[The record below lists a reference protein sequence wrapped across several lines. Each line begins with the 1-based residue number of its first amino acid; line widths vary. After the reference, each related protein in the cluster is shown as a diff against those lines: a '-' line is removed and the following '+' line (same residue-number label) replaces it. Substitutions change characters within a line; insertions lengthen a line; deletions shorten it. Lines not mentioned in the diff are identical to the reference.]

1 MDYLNV
7 AENFAKGIWKVKEE
21 ANLKDIMLFGSLTY
35 NKPNPRDID
44 IMILHENPLLDKFQF
59 EIIDKKISDI
69 QKLFILSEIL
79 GEKIDLEKIIA
90 NTNIKELIE
99 KGLFNTKYLNVNFFT
114 DNEYRT
120 KWIKNNEE
128 HHDRTIKKARIDNE
142 NFEACIFR
150 QGRLWNSNTEKYD
163 VPARTKYKV

>member
-1 MDYLNV
+1 MNYLNT
-7 AENFAKGIWKVKEE
+7 AENFAKKIWELKEK

-35 NKPNPRDID
+35 GKPNPRDID

-69 QKLFILSEIL
+69 QKMFILSEIL
-79 GEKIDLEKIIA
+79 GKKIDLEKIIV

-99 KGLFNTKYLNVNFFT
+99 KGLFNTKYMNVNFFT
-114 DNEYRT
+114 NNEYKS

-128 HHDRTIKKARIDNE
+128 YHDRTITKAHIGNE
-142 NFEACIFR
+142 TFEECIFR
-150 QGRLWNSNTEKYD
+150 QGKLWNPFTQKYD
-163 VPARTKYKV
+163 IPAKTKYQI